1 MRDGRPLT
9 EEAVGQR
16 VTERKPWVVLA
27 GCFLLSV
34 GFNGFIISPSSIAAL
49 FADHFGVPQSATG
62 NIVSAVFV
70 GTILTQVPGGYLLD
84 RYDNRW
90 LMTAATAGFAAVVL
104 ATQVVDSFMVFL
116 VLRALGGVVSGFLFT
131 AGANAVSQ
139 VFDPER
145 TGFATGIYLAS
156 PSVAFVVAHVTSPL
170 VGTAVGPLAVFLLY
184 GLSTVLGTAL
194 VWAGA
199 GGPVRG
205 DDAPTAR
212 EFARALGNRSVILVA
227 LSAGTVFAMY
237 VFLNTWVPTY
247 GTEVLELPLWV
258 AGVVAALIP
267 LVGIAAR
274 PGGGW
279 ASSRLGGRRRPVL
292 GGGLLVGLGLTVAI
306 PFVGGMAPFL
316 ALLAGGAFSLQLG
329 FGVYYVLAGE
339 LAAAGTEGTSLTL
352 MTSISFIGSLAAPVA
367 GGWLI
372 AGYGWTAAFLAFAAV
387 GALGALALVPV
398 PEPEGAR
405 AVSTDGSG

>member
-1 MRDGRPLT
+1 
-9 EEAVGQR
+9 
-16 VTERKPWVVLA
+16 VLA

-34 GFNGFIISPSSIAAL
+34 GFNGFIISPSSIAPL
-49 FADHFGVPQSATG
+49 FAERFAVPQAAVG
-62 NIVSAVFV
+62 DVVSAVFV

-90 LMTAATAGFAAVVL
+90 LVTVATAGFVAVVV
-104 ATQVVDSFMVFL
+104 AIQAVSSFSVFL
-116 VLRALGGVVSGFLFT
+116 GLRVLGGVTAGFLFT
-131 AGANAVSQ
+131 AGANAVGQ
-139 VFDPER
+139 VFDAER

-156 PSVAFVVAHVTSPL
+156 PSVAFVAAHATSPL
-170 VGTAVGPLAVFLLY
+170 VGTTFGPLAVFPLH

-199 GGPVRG
+199 RGPVRG
-205 DDAPTAR
+205 DDAPTVG

-247 GTEVLELPLWV
+247 GQEVLELPLWL
-258 AGVVAALIP
+258 AGVVAALVP

-279 ASSRLGGRRRPVL
+279 VSSRIGGRRRPVL
-292 GGGLLVGLGLTVAI
+292 VGGLVVGLALTVAI
-306 PFVGGMAPFL
+306 PFVGGVAPFL
-316 ALLAGGAFSLQLG
+316 ALLAAGAFSLQLG

-352 MTSISFIGSLAAPVA
+352 MTTISFTGSLVAPVA
-367 GGWLI
+367 GGRLI
-372 AGYGWTAAFLAFAAV
+372 AGPGWTAAFVAFGVIGAV
-387 GALGALALVPV
+387 GALALVPV
-398 PEPEGAR
+398 SEPGGAR
-405 AVSTDGSG
+405 AVSADD